1 MRARLSVKEAALF
14 LEECMAADKE
24 KRQEKALE
32 KELKRAGKQEQQLR
46 RLAQKSGEPAWK
58 KELEGKVPPKVYEGL
73 RAAFARGFRVVFDK
87 GTGVIERSYDKEGV
101 REQHAIQDFTFQVK
115 ADRGSLKKLR
125 ASAGRRNLA
134 NLAVTAAEGVGL
146 GAFGIGLPDIV
157 VFVGM
162 LLRGIYQISLHYGFD
177 YDSEEERYLILK
189 LMETALARGEAW
201 DQGNEAVNRILTG
214 RGEKLAAGD
223 MERQIKRTADQF
235 AVDMLLLKF
244 VQGLP
249 LVGILGGAGNPW
261 FYQKVMKYAELKY
274 RERYLLLKSGIGSFH

>member
-1 MRARLSVKEAALF
+1 
-14 LEECMAADKE
+14 MAADKE

-58 KELEGKVPPKVYEGL
+58 RELEGKVPPKVYEGL
-73 RAAFARGFRVVFDK
+73 RAAFASGFRVVFDK

-223 MERQIKRTADQF
+223 MEQQIKQTADRF